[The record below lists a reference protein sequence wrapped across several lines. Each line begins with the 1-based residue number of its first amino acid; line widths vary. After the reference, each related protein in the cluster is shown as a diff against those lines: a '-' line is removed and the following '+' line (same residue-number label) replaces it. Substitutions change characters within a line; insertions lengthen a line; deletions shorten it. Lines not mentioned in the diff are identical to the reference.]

1 MLFNFIFRTFQKHAF
16 CQILFGGRSYYMLI
30 VKFWMLRKLL
40 NNRSSRPE
48 VFCKK
53 VLLKTS
59 KKWQENT
66 CARVYFLVKFQ
77 VRDCNFIKKRHQHRC
92 FPVKYA
98 KFILQNTSGGINK
111 KSKVH
116 KQRVLL
122 KIIYYYT
129 TGWLLNKAFNVS
141 LWNKTKNSSC
151 SRNAENTVIVT
162 LEPKIVDYEFFFFV
176 CCNCPNACLKLEVN

>member
-1 MLFNFIFRTFQKHAF
+1 MNSFTGVVQVLYVLFRNKHLRNITWWLLPLFVNCEMLFNFIFRTFQKHAF

-111 KSKVH
+111 K
-116 KQRVLL
+116 KQSSQAKSFVENNLL
-122 KIIYYYT
+122 LYN
-129 TGWLLNKAFNVS
+129 WLITQQSIQCFSLKQNKELLVFS
-141 LWNKTKNSSC
+141 
-151 SRNAENTVIVT
+151 
-162 LEPKIVDYEFFFFV
+162 
-176 CCNCPNACLKLEVN
+176 